1 PHEERRR
8 EPVEENRRA
17 ASRSAEATTLRR
29 MSMVANSH
37 WSNFDRLA
45 NRQPPSLYPPA
56 ATFKISISS
65 PSERKVCGH
74 SERNS
79 ATPLCSTKIA
89 SRTSAR
95 VLTKSS
101 TFSQVTNSFWP
112 FRTILMR
119 SWTRQMLVHV
129 YAPLGWGVPKLFH
142 TAWSPHS

>member
-1 PHEERRR
+1 M
-8 EPVEENRRA
+8 A
-17 ASRSAEATTLRR
+17 
-29 MSMVANSH
+29 ANSD

-45 NRQPPSLYPPA
+45 NRRPAIALYPPA

-101 TFSQVTNSFWP
+101 TFSEVTDSFWP
-112 FRTILMR
+112 FRTILMG
-119 SWTRQMLVHV
+119 SWT
-129 YAPLGWGVPKLFH
+129 
-142 TAWSPHS
+142 TADVVTFRPH